1 MKLTRRI
8 RGGLFV
14 AVLSVLGLTALVT
27 PAAAAP
33 CPYSLTPTC
42 VAVTQLAPAAG
53 AALQGTATLEST
65 ARQNEPARG
74 NITHVEWWL
83 YHPSFKTQNPN
94 NEEGK
99 LLLDERVNQPP
110 SSGTLTSG
118 TWRGSWTIPA
128 NRSMTARDGDY
139 LHDGLRTYTLPLD
152 GQYSIE
158 THVLD
163 AEWDRTYGG
172 PPGRSGQKNV
182 SINFGSGGSTP
193 PAPSSNMV
201 QIGMASFPLSGTNIA
216 RAAGALVRYT
226 ATATSPAN
234 QWGFEVSVSSAG
246 QILARSAY
254 QLGMAIPAG
263 GSVLSGH
270 DAAADWLNQYG
281 AVGAKV
287 TFLGGSAPAPAP
299 TPTPTATA
307 NPAPGPAPANSVQI
321 GTASF
326 PLSGTNIARAAG
338 ALVRYTGTA
347 TSPANQWG
355 FEVSVSSA
363 GKILARSAYQLGMA
377 IPAGGSVLSGHD
389 AAANWLDQNGVVGAT
404 VTFPGGSAPAP
415 APTPTAT
422 ATTAPG
428 PVAANSVQVGAAT
441 HVLTGTNI
449 ARTAGALVRYTGT
462 ATSPANQWGFE
473 VSVSSAG
480 KVLARSA
487 YQLGMAIPAGGSVLS
502 GHDESADWLDA
513 NGVVGATVT
522 YPSSGTAPGATATPV
537 ATQTTA
543 PTGLALTGRWTM
555 ATSSM
560 PLRAMHVT
568 QLRDG
573 RVLLLAGSGNNP
585 DAFAAKQFKA
595 AVWNPGDNTFLNL
608 TVPEDMFCSGHATL
622 PDGRILIQGGTLSY
636 AGVPAGE
643 AFRGLKSSYIFDPA
657 TNAFSRTNDTI
668 EGHWYPTLTKIE
680 NGNIWAAGGYTDK
693 SGGGPSTST
702 EMFNSAAGSWMT
714 AAQVPQTNRYWG
726 TYPHMFLMADGRM
739 FYTGGHTFG
748 NAQPGSGAMIYD
760 WRNALVGDVPGLRDK
775 ELRDQAGSVLLPP
788 AQNQTFMIA
797 GGGSVDNGGNTN
809 SVDIIN
815 LNDASPTYRPG
826 PTLPGPGRLYLNLT
840 TLPDRTVLA
849 SNGGAVARG
858 SDVLSAS
865 IYSPEANGWTSV
877 AADPIGRNYHSAS
890 ILMPDGR
897 VAVFGSN
904 PADDSY
910 ELRISIYEPP
920 YLFKGTRPTI
930 TSAATDVTYG
940 QSFGLGVTGTVT
952 SASLTSPGSPTHQT
966 DTNVRM
972 IDLPIT
978 GSGTARSAVIPANR
992 ALVPPGP
999 YMLTVLD
1006 DKKVPSV
1013 AKWINVR

>member
-1 MKLTRRI
+1 MNNSVPTAASGGGRKRRLTRR
-8 RGGLFV
+8 RSAARLLVAAV
-14 AVLSVLGLTALVT
+14 AVLGLLGVVL
-27 PAAAAP
+27 PASAAP

-42 VAVTQLAPAAG
+42 VTVSQAAPTSGAV
-53 AALQGTATLEST
+53 LQGTVALEST

-110 SSGTLTSG
+110 SSGTLTNG
-118 TWRGSWTIPA
+118 TWRGSWVIPS

-139 LHDGLRTYTLPLD
+139 LHDGLRTYVLPVD
-152 GQYSIE
+152 GPYSIE

-163 AEWDRTYGG
+163 AEWDRTFGG
-172 PPGRSGQKNV
+172 PPGRSGNSSV
-182 SINFGSGGSTP
+182 TINFGGGTTP
-193 PAPSSNMV
+193 PASANSV
-201 QIGMASFPLSGTNIA
+201 QIGSASFVLSGTNIA

-226 ATATSPAN
+226 GTARSPAN

-246 QILARSAY
+246 KVLARSSY

-270 DAAADWLNQYG
+270 DAAADWLAQYG
-281 AVGAKV
+281 VVGATV
-287 TFLGGSAPAPAP
+287 TFPGTVTPSP
-299 TPTPTATA
+299 TPTPTATT
-307 NPAPGPAPANSVQI
+307 GPPSPVPANTVQV
-321 GTASF
+321 GSATHV
-326 PLSGTNIARAAG
+326 LTGTNIARAAG

-347 TSPANQWG
+347 RSPANQWG
-355 FEVSVSSA
+355 VE
-363 GKILARSAYQLGMA
+363 
-377 IPAGGSVLSGHD
+377 
-389 AAANWLDQNGVVGAT
+389 AA
-404 VTFPGGSAPAP
+404 
-415 APTPTAT
+415 
-422 ATTAPG
+422 
-428 PVAANSVQVGAAT
+428 
-441 HVLTGTNI
+441 
-449 ARTAGALVRYTGT
+449 
-462 ATSPANQWGFE
+462 
-473 VSVSSAG
+473 VSSAG
-480 KVLARSA
+480 KVTAVSS

-502 GHDESADWLDA
+502 GHDESADWLA
-513 NGVVGATVT
+513 TYAVVGANVVFPTGGVT
-522 YPSSGTAPGATATPV
+522 AGVTPSPSPSPSAG
-537 ATQTTA
+537 TTA
-543 PTGLALTGRWTM
+543 PAGLALTGRWTV

-573 RVLLLAGSGNNP
+573 RVLLLAGSGNDP
-585 DAFAAKQFKA
+585 DAFAAGQFKG
-595 AVWNPGDNTFLNL
+595 AVWNPANNSFLNL
-608 TVPEDMFCSGHATL
+608 TVPSDMFCSGQVTL
-622 PDGRILIQGGTLSY
+622 PDSRILIQGGTISY

-657 TNAFSRTNDTI
+657 TNAFARTNDTI

-693 SGGGPSTST
+693 TGGGPSTST
-702 EMFNSAAGSWMT
+702 EMFDSGPGAWMS

-739 FYTGGHTFG
+739 FYSGGHTFG
-748 NAQPGSGAMIYD
+748 NSQPGTGALIYD
-760 WRNALVGDVPGLRDK
+760 WRNKLAGDVPGLRDK

-788 AQNQTFMIA
+788 AQNQMFMIA
-797 GGGSVDNGGNTN
+797 GGGSVDNGGSTNTT
-809 SVDIIN
+809 DIIN
-815 LNDASPTYRPG
+815 LNETNPTYRPG
-826 PTLPGPGRLYLNLT
+826 PTLPGPGRMYLNLT

-849 SNGGAVARG
+849 SNGGQVARG
-858 SDVLSAS
+858 GDVLSAS
-865 IYSPEANGWTSV
+865 VYSPAANTWTQV
-877 AADPIGRNYHSAS
+877 AADPIGRNYHSGS
-890 ILMPDGR
+890 ILLPDGR

-904 PADDSY
+904 PADGSY

-930 TSAATDVTYG
+930 TSAAADATYG
-940 QSFGLGVTGTVT
+940 QSLALGVTGTVT

-978 GSGTARSAVIPANR
+978 GSGTARTAVIPANR

-1006 DKKVPSV
+1006 DKQVPSV
-1013 AKWINVR
+1013 AQWINVR

>member
-1 MKLTRRI
+1 MKKTRRI
-8 RGGLFV
+8 YGGLFV
-14 AVLSVLGLTALVT
+14 AVVSVLGLAALGT
-27 PAAAAP
+27 PAIAAP

-42 VAVTQLAPAAG
+42 VAVSQVTPAAG
-53 AALQGTATLEST
+53 AALQGTAALEST
-65 ARQNEPARG
+65 ARQLEPARG

-83 YHPSFKTQNPN
+83 YHPSFRTQNPN

-99 LLLDERVNQPP
+99 LLLDERVNQLP
-110 SSGTLTSG
+110 SSGTLING
-118 TWRGSWTIPA
+118 TWKGSWSIPA
-128 NRSMTARDGDY
+128 SRSMTVRDGDY
-139 LHDGLRTYTLPLD
+139 LHPGLRTYSLPLD

-172 PPGRSGQKNV
+172 PPGRSGPKNV
-182 SINFGSGGSTP
+182 GINFGSGGMT
-193 PAPSSNMV
+193 
-201 QIGMASFPLSGTNIA
+201 
-216 RAAGALVRYT
+216 
-226 ATATSPAN
+226 
-234 QWGFEVSVSSAG
+234 
-246 QILARSAY
+246 
-254 QLGMAIPAG
+254 
-263 GSVLSGH
+263 
-270 DAAADWLNQYG
+270 
-281 AVGAKV
+281 
-287 TFLGGSAPAPAP
+287 APAPA
-299 TPTPTATA
+299 
-307 NPAPGPAPANSVQI
+307 NNNVQI
-321 GTASF
+321 GAGSF
-326 PLSGTNIARAAG
+326 LLSGTNIARAAG

-347 TSPANQWG
+347 KSPAN
-355 FEVSVSSA
+355 E
-363 GKILARSAYQLGMA
+363 
-377 IPAGGSVLSGHD
+377 
-389 AAANWLDQNGVVGAT
+389 
-404 VTFPGGSAPAP
+404 
-415 APTPTAT
+415 
-422 ATTAPG
+422 
-428 PVAANSVQVGAAT
+428 
-441 HVLTGTNI
+441 
-449 ARTAGALVRYTGT
+449 
-462 ATSPANQWGFE
+462 WGFE

-502 GHDESADWLDA
+502 GHDAAAEWLNQYGVVGATVTLPGAAAPAPTPTPAPSPVAGNFVKVGAATHVLTGTNIARATGALVRFTGTARSPANEWGFEVSVSSAGKVLARSAYQLGMAIPAGGSVLSGNDEAADWLAA

-522 YPSSGTAPGATATPV
+522 YPTSGTAPGATATPV

-543 PTGLALTGRWTM
+543 PTGPTGLALTGRWTL

-595 AVWNPGDNTFLNL
+595 AVWNPGNNTFLNL

-643 AFRGLKSSYIFDPA
+643 AFRGLKSSYVFDPA
-657 TNAFSRTNDTI
+657 SNAFSRTNDTI

-693 SGGGPSTST
+693 AGGGPSTST
-702 EMFNSAAGSWMT
+702 EMFDSAAGSWLS

-726 TYPHMFLMADGRM
+726 TYPHMFLMADGRL

-748 NAQPGSGAMIYD
+748 NAQPGSGAVIYD
-760 WRNALVGDVPGLRDK
+760 WRRALVGDVPGLRDK

-788 AQNQTFMIA
+788 AQNQTFMIV

-809 SVDIIN
+809 SVDIVN

-826 PTLPGPGRLYLNLT
+826 PALPGPGRLYLNLT

-849 SNGGAVARG
+849 SNGGSVARG
-858 SDVLSAS
+858 GDVLSAS
-865 IYSPEANGWTSV
+865 IYSPAANTWSQV
-877 AADPIGRNYHSAS
+877 APDPLGRNYHSAA
-890 ILMPDGR
+890 ILLPDGR

-920 YLFKGTRPTI
+920 YLFKGTRPAI
-930 TSAATDVTYG
+930 TSAATEVTYG
-940 QSFGLGVTGTVT
+940 QSFGLGVAGTVT

-972 IDLPIT
+972 IDLPI
-978 GSGTARSAVIPANR
+978 SGAGAARTAVLPANR

-1006 DKKVPSV
+1006 DKQVPSV